1 MKTFRHALQGDAI
14 TITAELALH
23 RQTTVEEAL
32 GQARL
37 LVRSGAGARFLQTQ
51 PCRDIDILRRYMQ
64 GMVELKMT
72 WNYSVIVNLAPLPSA
87 ELMREVASIPGVSGI
102 NLLCMGNPESVIDAI
117 KSSGL

>member
-1 MKTFRHALQGDAI
+1 MAHAMDEDLLIG
-14 TITAELALH
+14 TV
-23 RQTTVEEAL
+23 TTVVSPTPEQYSRE
-32 GQARL
+32 L

>member
-72 WNYSVIVNLAPLPSA
+72 WNYSVIVNLAALTFCAWATLSRLSTRSNLPAFKAFSA
-87 ELMREVASIPGVSGI
+87 LS
-102 NLLCMGNPESVIDAI
+102 
-117 KSSGL
+117 